1 MVKNK
6 NDLCKWHS
14 IKFQF
19 IKGPYD
25 VNQWHTTHTNCLNE
39 QLITHKTLITHWYIS

>member
-1 MVKNK
+1 MNKNKRKQHLKNTMVKNK

-25 VNQWHTTHTNCLNE
+25 VNQ
-39 QLITHKTLITHWYIS
+39 